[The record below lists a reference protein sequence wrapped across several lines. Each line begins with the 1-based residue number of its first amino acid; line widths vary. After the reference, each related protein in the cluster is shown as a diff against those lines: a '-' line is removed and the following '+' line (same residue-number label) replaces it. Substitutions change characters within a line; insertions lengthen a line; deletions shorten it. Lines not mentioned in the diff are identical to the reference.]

1 MRIVQSVLLKTLPT
15 VGDNVMSLLHI
26 LGFRSTDRWW
36 LRFVENISPCTETTH
51 ENRPERRALLALS
64 VHLKK
69 VVEGRE
75 DSCRGSFKILSIL
88 YSWEPWR
95 QLHYEPARPPQ
106 HLICIFTGPRRR
118 SRHATIVLAVEKAD
132 DKMSYYWPLP
142 LRWKRSVRG
151 REDVSASL
159 PMVVIY
165 GGRSIVVWFSRTPP
179 S

>member
-1 MRIVQSVLLKTLPT
+1 MRTVQSGLKRC
-15 VGDNVMSLLHI
+15 SLLETTLCRCFI
-26 LGFRSTDRWW
+26 FLGSDQPIDGGCGLWKIFP
-36 LRFVENISPCTETTH
+36 LAQTTH

-159 PMVVIY
+159 PMVAIY